1 MADEPITPATPEEE
15 EAPEV
20 KYMILQRKSADE
32 LQWRVNKYINASV
45 DAKKYVPYWPMMY
58 VNWAFMQV
66 IVVVSLAVYRVAWV
80 PATIAVSWIWG
91 TVNVSW
97 CGGE

>member
-45 DAKKYVPYWPMMY
+45 DAKKYVPY
-58 VNWAFMQV
+58 
-66 IVVVSLAVYRVAWV
+66 
-80 PATIAVSWIWG
+80 
-91 TVNVSW
+91 
-97 CGGE
+97 